1 MTLVI
6 LPPDNVLT
14 RYEKAGGAAIRF
26 LRSNSGRGPN
36 TSITNGPRRAD
47 RSRISTEEPGI
58 ERELP
63 TTHDL
68 NGLGG
73 TVTGID
79 DVVRFLRHHRRRDA
93 QHRGSLL
100 GEPGIADRAAARMTR
115 QPPVLRQVGEGHGL
129 DLERVGDLDLERDQ
143 IGRHERNVGVN
154 EQLQRRERE
163 AAGRVHGG
171 AAATVPSSSSES
183 RALAVELRMREPR
196 QAPDDH
202 APGVRRQESGVR
214 SQGVSGSK
222 VSGEN
227 GSRIPNTYT
236 LEPPDS

>member
-115 QPPVLRQVGEGHGL
+115 QPPVLRQVGESDGF

-143 IGRHERNVGVN
+143 IGRYERDVGVD
-154 EQLQRRERE
+154 EQLERRERE

-171 AAATVPSSSSES
+171 AAATVPSPSSES

-202 APGVRRQESGVR
+202 APGVRRQEAGVR
-214 SQGVSGSK
+214 GCQVLRFQERTARASLTP
-222 VSGEN
+222 
-227 GSRIPNTYT
+227 IPWDP
-236 LEPPDS
+236 LIPDS